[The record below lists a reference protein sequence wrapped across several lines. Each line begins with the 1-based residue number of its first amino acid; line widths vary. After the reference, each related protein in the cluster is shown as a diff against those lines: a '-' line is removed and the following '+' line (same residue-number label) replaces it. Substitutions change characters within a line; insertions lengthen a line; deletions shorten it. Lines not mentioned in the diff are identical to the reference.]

1 MHVGAVLSQNDL
13 GSEISSV
20 RDLAQAAQEL
30 GYDFLVAPDH
40 VVGTEP
46 SAHSELPRVFSIET
60 RMREPLTLF
69 AFLAAAAP
77 RLGFLSSVV
86 ILPQRQATLVAKQ
99 AADVDQFCGGRLR
112 LGVGIGWNPLEFDAL
127 GMAFN
132 NRARRFEEQI
142 EVMRKLWTER
152 VVTFEGRYHTLEAVG
167 LNPRPVQQPI
177 PLWVGAAAEG
187 AVRRAT
193 RIAEGYLPLR
203 PLEGGWQATMDKVW
217 GWLDEAGRSRESFGI
232 EGRLEAGTGTPDAW
246 RETVELWRGFGA
258 SHLSV
263 GVGGLDGAD
272 AQIER
277 LREVR
282 QVLDP

>member
-1 MHVGAVLSQNDL
+1 MQFGAVLSQSDL
-13 GSEISSV
+13 GPEVSLI
-20 RDLAQAAQEL
+20 RDFAQATQDL

-40 VVGTEP
+40 VVGAEP
-46 SAHSELPRVFSIET
+46 SAHPELPRVFSIDIT
-60 RMREPLTLF
+60 MREPLSMF

-99 AADVDQFCGGRLR
+99 AADVDQFCNGRLR
-112 LGVGIGWNPLEFDAL
+112 LGVGIGWNPIEFEAL
-127 GMAFN
+127 GMRFE

-152 VVTFEGRYHTLEAVG
+152 AVTFEGRYHTLVAAG
-167 LNPRPVQQPI
+167 LNPRPVQQPVPI
-177 PLWVGAAAEG
+177 WIGAASDA

-203 PLEGGWQATMDKVW
+203 PLEGGWQATMDRVW
-217 GWLDEAGRSRESFGI
+217 GWLDEAGRTRDSFGI
-232 EGRLEAGTGTPDAW
+232 EGRLEAGAGTPDDW
-246 RETVELWRGFGA
+246 RQTVELWRGFGA

-263 GVGGLDGAD
+263 GVGGLHGAD
-272 AQIER
+272 AQIQR

-282 QVLDP
+282 QVLEP